1 MPIDG
6 VRMGDWVCEVD
17 FGVDTAI
24 YASGDLLANTE
35 ELPYAVMSNG
45 TSVITSLT
53 LTDGD
58 DQGAAMDVLFFR
70 SNPGSLGVRNA
81 AISITQTQAE
91 ECLGWVPIGAAD
103 YCDLGT
109 RRVATVRSV
118 GLVVHPTNSTSVWV
132 ALVSRGTPTYTTGR
146 LLLKVGLLR
155 G

>member
-1 MPIDG
+1 MPLNG

-17 FGVDTAI
+17 FGADTAI
-24 YASGDLLANTE
+24 HAAGDLLANTE
-35 ELPYAVMSNG
+35 EMLYAVMENG

-53 LTDGD
+53 LADLD
-58 DQGAAMDVLFFR
+58 DQGAAIDVLFFR
-70 SNPGSLGVRNA
+70 SNPGSLGIRNTPL
-81 AISITQTQAE
+81 SITQTQAE

-103 YCDLGT
+103 YTDLGT

-118 GLVVHPTNSTSVWV
+118 GLVVHPTNSTSLWV
-132 ALVSRGTPTYTTGR
+132 ALVSRGTPTYVTGR